1 MGVGR
6 RELGCRQPNEK
17 AQSLLCLMVP
27 AGSQA
32 DLQAA
37 SRHTIIPALQ
47 LGGWVFSGRRP
58 ARGLL
63 TGIEAPSHFLR
74 GGDGFKYIIYKL
86 AEVL

>member
-6 RELGCRQPNEK
+6 RELGYRQPNEK

-37 SRHTIIPALQ
+37 SRHTIIPALS
-47 LGGWVFSGRRP
+47 WVAGFFPGPRP
-58 ARGLL
+58 ALGLL

-74 GGDGFKYIIYKL
+74 GSDGFQYIICKL